1 MLYLICNTF
10 EFYEENVYLIIFYF
24 FIFIIINFFFFKLQY
39 NLLKIHLKEI
49 KIIKKKAFMTIRLFW
64 FYIILFYLR
73 FIMYK
78 SLVGYIYLINRN
90 TFNYRTIFNNI
101 LLNYFKYKINLNI
114 SNLYLNNYVYKI
126 YKKIKKNVYNLNNNV
141 VYFI

>member
-1 MLYLICNTF
+1 
-10 EFYEENVYLIIFYF
+10 
-24 FIFIIINFFFFKLQY
+24 
-39 NLLKIHLKEI
+39 
-49 KIIKKKAFMTIRLFW
+49 MTIRLFW

>member
-1 MLYLICNTF
+1 
-10 EFYEENVYLIIFYF
+10 
-24 FIFIIINFFFFKLQY
+24 
-39 NLLKIHLKEI
+39 
-49 KIIKKKAFMTIRLFW
+49 
-64 FYIILFYLR
+64 
-73 FIMYK
+73 MYK